1 MISLDYT
8 ILYQII
14 LTVVLWFVLSKTLFQ
29 PYLKLFEERES
40 RTSGA
45 RHETADL
52 EAEGGRLKTEYEERI
67 AQAQAAGSAAKNEI
81 LRAAREQRERILT
94 ATRDEASSTLEQVRE
109 ELQREMATARRVVA
123 AEAASVAQA
132 MASKILGRN
141 VA

>member
-1 MISLDYT
+1 MISLDST

-14 LTVVLWFVLSKTLFQ
+14 LTVVLGLVLSKILFQ
-29 PYLKLFEERES
+29 PYLRLLEEREG

-52 EAEGGRLKTEYEERI
+52 EVEGGRLKTEYEERI
-67 AQAQAAGSAAKNEI
+67 ARAEAAGNAAKNEI
-81 LRAAREQRERILT
+81 LQAAREQRERILT
-94 ATRDEASSTLEQVRE
+94 AARDEASSTLERLRE
-109 ELQREMATARRVVA
+109 ELQREMATQRRVA
-123 AEAASVAQA
+123 AVEAASVAQA